1 MKKWYEQQVIKLRE
15 FAQLVSLFSTFLG
28 TLQEENILDASMLR
42 QQSVTNITGIPESTL

>member
-15 FAQLVSLFSTFLG
+15 FAQLVSFLG